1 MQHTL
6 TITPAELTALREI
19 LDKSLHLAD
28 QSPNMGRMIGVDAD
42 ARKRVGAVLDRL
54 QEIKTQKQS

>member
-6 TITPAELTALREI
+6 TLTPNELSALREI
-19 LDKSLHLAD
+19 LDKALHLAD
-28 QSPNMGRMIGVDAD
+28 QSPNMGRMIGLDAD

-54 QEIKTQKQS
+54 QEIQTQKQS